1 MKSVSL
7 FFLQFKMDPE
17 NVTNAEMENQFRE
30 RNSHLKNDMNS
41 IVNSVSGWKVSFW
54 FMSHSV

>member
-41 IVNSVSGWKVSFW
+41 IVNSVSG
-54 FMSHSV
+54 